1 MRCSWVT
8 AVIQSTGVRAQVLA
22 TSFKVPS
29 WEIQHFG
36 PVGQLILLYNAYIL
50 SLNLKV
56 LKEDTS
62 RGPPD
67 LEIPDAPY
75 CSKSELSS
83 SKRLEVIPL

>member
-1 MRCSWVT
+1 M
-8 AVIQSTGVRAQVLA
+8 IKSTGVRAWVLA

-67 LEIPDAPY
+67 FEIPDATY
-75 CSKSELSS
+75 CS
-83 SKRLEVIPL
+83 P

>member
-1 MRCSWVT
+1 MT
-8 AVIQSTGVRAQVLA
+8 AVTKSTGVCAQVLA

-56 LKEDTS
+56 LKEDAL
-62 RGPPD
+62 RRAPN

-75 CSKSELSS
+75 CTLKVDKENWVTWGV
-83 SKRLEVIPL
+83 RMAVCGV